1 MGADPLAKDGPS
13 EALAKEGLLLF
24 ASADKPPFDKKFWRF
39 MKKLKIALP
48 KGSLEE
54 ATYKLFQK
62 AGFSISVGSRSY
74 FPSIDDEELE
84 VILFRPQEMSR
95 YVEDGVVDCGL
106 TGHDWVVENESD
118 IKELCELQYSKRTR
132 NPVRWVLAVHNDS
145 SFKSVKDL
153 QGKKIVTELVN
164 VTKQYLKKNKITAEV
179 EFSWGATE
187 VKPPRL
193 ADAIVEATETGSSLR
208 ANHLRIIDIVITSV
222 PKFIA
227 NRKSYNDEWKR
238 RKMENLVMLLE
249 GAIRAQEKVGLKM
262 NVAKKDLSK
271 VLKILP
277 ALKKPTISS
286 LSAEGW
292 YDVDT
297 VIDESV
303 VREIIPA
310 LKKAGASGIIEYPL
324 NKVIP

>member
-1 MGADPLAKDGPS
+1 MQ
-13 EALAKEGLLLF
+13 
-24 ASADKPPFDKKFWRF
+24 
-39 MKKLKIALP
+39 KLKIALP

-54 ATYKLFQK
+54 ATYQIFKK

-74 FPSIDDEELE
+74 FPSVDDKELE

-95 YVEDGVVDCGL
+95 YIEDGIIDCGL
-106 TGHDWVVENESD
+106 TGHDWIVENDS
-118 IKELCELQYSKRTR
+118 KVVELCELKFSKRTR
-132 NPVRWVLAVHNDS
+132 NPVRWVLAVHQES
-145 SFKSVKDL
+145 SFAGVKDL
-153 QGKKIVTELVN
+153 NGKKIVTELVN
-164 VTKQYLKKNKITAEV
+164 VTKRYLKEHKVSAEV

-208 ANHLRIIDIVITSV
+208 ANNLKIIDTVLTSV

-227 NRKSYNDEWKR
+227 NQKSCKDEWKR
-238 RKMENLVMLLE
+238 RKMENLVMLLQ
-249 GAIRAQEKVGLKM
+249 GAVRAQEKVGLKM

-271 VLKILP
+271 ILKILP

-286 LSAEGW
+286 LSDENW
-292 YDVDT
+292 HDVDT
-297 VIDESV
+297 IIDEAI
-303 VREIIPA
+303 VREIIPE

>member
-1 MGADPLAKDGPS
+1 M
-13 EALAKEGLLLF
+13 
-24 ASADKPPFDKKFWRF
+24 R
-39 MKKLKIALP
+39 KLKIAIP

-54 ATYKLFQK
+54 ATYQLFQK
-62 AGFSISVGSRSY
+62 AGFNIAVGSRSY
-74 FPSIDDEELE
+74 FPAIDDEELE

-95 YVEDGVVDCGL
+95 YVEDGIVDCGI
-106 TGHDWVVENESD
+106 TGHDWIVENDSKVE
-118 IKELCELQYSKRTR
+118 ELCDLQYSKRTR
-132 NPVRWVLAVHNDS
+132 NPVRWVLAVHETS
-145 SFKSVKDL
+145 SFKSIKDL

-164 VTKQYLKKNKITAEV
+164 VTKNYLKKHKVTADV

-208 ANHLRIIDIVITSV
+208 ANHLKIIDTLLTSV

-227 NRKSYNDEWKR
+227 NKKSLKDEWKR
-238 RKMENLVMLLE
+238 RKMENVVMLLE
-249 GAIRAQEKVGLKM
+249 GAIRAQGKVGLKM
-262 NVAKKDLSK
+262 NVAEKNLAS

-297 VIDESV
+297 IIDEPV
-303 VREIIPA
+303 VRELIPA
-310 LKKAGASGIIEYPL
+310 LKAAGASGIIEYPL

>member
-1 MGADPLAKDGPS
+1 MQKNNEPQ
-13 EALAKEGLLLF
+13 ENQ
-24 ASADKPPFDKKFWRF
+24 
-39 MKKLKIALP
+39 KLKIALP

-54 ATYKLFQK
+54 ATYQLFKK
-62 AGFSISVGSRSY
+62 AGFNISVSSRSY
-74 FPSIDDEELE
+74 FPSVDDKEIE

-95 YVEDGVVDCGL
+95 YIEDGVIDCGL
-106 TGHDWVVENESD
+106 TGHDWILENESNVV
-118 IKELCELQYSKRTR
+118 ELCELQYSKRTR

-145 SFKSVKDL
+145 PFKSVKDL
-153 QGKKIVTELVN
+153 EGKKIVTELVN
-164 VTKQYLKKNKITAEV
+164 ATKNYLKKNKVTAEV

-208 ANHLRIIDIVITSV
+208 ANNLKIIDTILTSV
-222 PKFIA
+222 PKFIC
-227 NRKSYNDEWKR
+227 NEKSFKDEWKR
-238 RKMENLVMLLE
+238 RKMENIVMLLQ

-262 NVAKKDLSK
+262 NVAKKDLTK
-271 VLKILP
+271 VLEILP
-277 ALKKPTISS
+277 ALKKPTVSS
-286 LSAEGW
+286 LSEEGW
-292 YDVDT
+292 CDVDT
-297 VIDESV
+297 IIDESV

>member
-1 MGADPLAKDGPS
+1 M
-13 EALAKEGLLLF
+13 
-24 ASADKPPFDKKFWRF
+24 R
-39 MKKLKIALP
+39 KLKIALP

-54 ATYKLFQK
+54 ATYELFKK
-62 AGFSISVGSRSY
+62 AGFTIDISPRSY
-74 FPSIDDEELE
+74 FPSIDDRELE

-95 YVEDGVVDCGL
+95 YVEDGAVDCGL
-106 TGHDWVVENESD
+106 TGWDWVLENGS
-118 IKELCELQYSKRTR
+118 KVQELCELQYSKRTR
-132 NPVRWVLAVHNDS
+132 NPVRWVLAVHQDS
-145 SFKSVKDL
+145 PFKTVKDL
-153 QGKKIVTELVN
+153 EGKKIVTELVN
-164 VTKQYLKKNKITAEV
+164 VTKQYLKKNRVHAEV

-208 ANHLRIIDIVITSV
+208 ANNLRIVDTLLVSV
-222 PKFIA
+222 PKFIS
-227 NRKSYNDEWKR
+227 NRESFRDEWKR
-238 RKMENLVMLLE
+238 HKMENIILLLQ

-277 ALKKPTISS
+277 ALKKPTVSS
-286 LSAEGW
+286 LSTEGW

-297 VIDESV
+297 VIDEAV
-303 VREIIPA
+303 VRELVPA

>member
-1 MGADPLAKDGPS
+1 M
-13 EALAKEGLLLF
+13 
-24 ASADKPPFDKKFWRF
+24 ASSRTPKNSSSQ
-39 MKKLKIALP
+39 KLKIALP

-54 ATYKLFQK
+54 ATYQLFKK
-62 AGFSISVGSRSY
+62 AGFTISVSSRSY

-95 YVEDGVVDCGL
+95 YIEDGIVDCGV
-106 TGHDWVVENESD
+106 TGHDWILENNSRVT
-118 IKELCELQYSKRTR
+118 ELCELRYSKQTR
-132 NPVRWVLAVHNDS
+132 NPVRWVLAVHHDS
-145 SFKSVKDL
+145 PFKTVKDL

-164 VTKQYLKKNKITAEV
+164 VTKNYLKKNKVAAEV

-208 ANHLRIIDIVITSV
+208 ANHLRVIDTVLTSV
-222 PKFIA
+222 PKLIA
-227 NRKSYNDEWKR
+227 NRKSFKDEWKQK
-238 RKMENLVMLLE
+238 KMENLMILLQ

-262 NVAKKDLSK
+262 NVAKKDLPK

-277 ALKKPTISS
+277 ALKKPT
-286 LSAEGW
+286 LSMLSGEGW

-297 VIDESV
+297 IIDEAI